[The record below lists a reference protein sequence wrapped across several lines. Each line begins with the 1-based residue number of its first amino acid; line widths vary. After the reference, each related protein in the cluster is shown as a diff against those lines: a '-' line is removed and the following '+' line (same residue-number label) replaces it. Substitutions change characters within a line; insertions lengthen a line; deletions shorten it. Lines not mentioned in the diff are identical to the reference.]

1 MAKIGF
7 RCQLTYGKDVVFVLV
22 WHLKPYYESKLI
34 ICSILMY

>member
-7 RCQLTYGKDVVFVLV
+7 RCQLTYGKDVVLV

-34 ICSILMY
+34 MSSILMY